1 MYCDQNHITSPKL
14 RNSKNKPLATCKDT
28 RITTLVD
35 NVVNQNEAPKN
46 QPENFYAI
54 PDICEFIPELTSI

>member
-1 MYCDQNHITSPKL
+1 MTFFGNL
-14 RNSKNKPLATCKDT
+14 
-28 RITTLVD
+28 
-35 NVVNQNEAPKN
+35 VNQNEAPKN